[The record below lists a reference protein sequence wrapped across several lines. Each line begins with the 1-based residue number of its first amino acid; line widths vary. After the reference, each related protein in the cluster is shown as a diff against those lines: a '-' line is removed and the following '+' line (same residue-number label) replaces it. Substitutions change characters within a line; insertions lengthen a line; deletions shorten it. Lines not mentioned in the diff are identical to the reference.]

1 MTLPSVERAIPGSYQ
16 LDALLRGRALQRAWH
31 RARLELIAQLLPPVH
46 DEWSLDLAAG
56 SGIVTWR
63 FPEARVVSVDMR
75 LDACRTIHAHSP
87 GRAVMVAE
95 LDQLP
100 VRSAVFSQVYFLETL
115 EHLTVEEGRCILEE
129 ARRVSRAGARCL
141 VTTPNYRSHWILLEW
156 LLDALRL
163 TPPLGQG
170 QHVSRYDRASLA
182 GVIQGTGW
190 RVARI
195 GSFNLLA
202 PLAGAIS
209 RAAGDW
215 AVRVEAR
222 RGGSTGALLYAICQ
236 AGS

>member
-1 MTLPSVERAIPGSYQ
+1 MTLPGVERDIPGSYQ

-31 RARLELIAQLLPPVH
+31 RARLELIAQLLPPPR
-46 DEWSLDLAAG
+46 DGWSLDLAAG

-63 FPEARVVSVDMR
+63 FPEARLVSVDMR

-87 GRAVMVAE
+87 GRPAVVAE
-95 LDQLP
+95 LGRLP

-115 EHLTVEEGRCILEE
+115 EHLTVEEGRRILEE

-163 TPPLGQG
+163 TPPLGKG

-182 GVIQGTGW
+182 GAIRGTGW
-190 RVARI
+190 RVERI

-202 PLAGAIS
+202 PLAGALS

-215 AVRVEAR
+215 AVNVEAR
-222 RGGSTGALLYAICQ
+222 RGGSTGALLYALCE